1 MKLAAV
7 LGQLSTE
14 LPPKVLD
21 VRYLR
26 ERIVANSHLCVRSGF
41 SRPGGLLQNFTMLD
55 TSSIRVGA
63 TGGGIKKGPMV
74 QQLGEELSTQMLA
87 CIITHHN
94 AACGL
99 SSDEGPQPDVVAE
112 GEQHKPDEE
121 QILEQLLDPDAEQ
134 QHCQQSL
141 DLAARVVSNHLNGG
155 QIAHK
160 VGSKGGG
167 GSRLKATLQ

>member
-1 MKLAAV
+1 MTVRAKRLLAQA
-7 LGQLSTE
+7 GCY
-14 LPPKVLD
+14 
-21 VRYLR
+21 RILR
-26 ERIVANSHLCVRSGF
+26 CWTCA
-41 SRPGGLLQNFTMLD
+41 
-55 TSSIRVGA
+55 SSIRVGA

-134 QHCQQSL
+134 
-141 DLAARVVSNHLNGG
+141 
-155 QIAHK
+155 
-160 VGSKGGG
+160 
-167 GSRLKATLQ
+167 